1 MWKVWEHWNKK
12 YRTRWSRRITLNGTI
27 TKITLDGVNTQT
39 MRKLDGNVAGQDP
52 LSTCLLDLDSD
63 RAI

>member
-1 MWKVWEHWNKK
+1 MKNVDEMISENNTEWDK
-12 YRTRWSRRITLNGTI
+12 YKN
-27 TKITLDGVNTQT
+27 NTGWRKYT

>member
-1 MWKVWEHWNKK
+1 MKNVDEMISENNTEWDN
-12 YRTRWSRRITLNGTI
+12 Y
-27 TKITLDGVNTQT
+27 KITLDGVNTQT